1 MTSKDLAFTVVGAK
15 SGTSGIPTFSLDEL
29 NRCKG
34 VMLGGGAF
42 GKVYAIEGFSSLA
55 VKEIYLNGQQ
65 DRLKEITKFELGAL
79 SRFSS
84 ATRCLRTMTS
94 STLSWT
100 ATMEICNNLSLT
112 TRILRSLF
120 LKSC

>member
-1 MTSKDLAFTVVGAK
+1 MVSKDLILTVEGAEN
-15 SGTSGIPTFSLDEL
+15 GTNDIPTFSLDEL

-42 GKVYAIEGFSSLA
+42 GKVYAIEGFPGFA
-55 VKEIYLNGQQ
+55 VKEVRLDDQP
-65 DRLKEITKFELGAL
+65 DRLKEITKFELETL

-94 STLSWT
+94 YTSSWTVMMGICNTLSLIT
-100 ATMEICNNLSLT
+100 EGLASPFPES
-112 TRILRSLF
+112 
-120 LKSC
+120 